1 MPDPLKVR
9 QQRAR
14 LPISSPMTAEEIA
27 TVDRAAAIRTE
38 SRAQFIRRVA
48 VREARAEL
56 RRLAREAETGAAP
69 AA

>member
-1 MPDPLKVR
+1 MPEPLR
-9 QQRAR
+9 QRQKRAR
-14 LPISSPMTAEEIA
+14 LPISSPMSVEEIEA
-27 TVDRAAAIRTE
+27 IDQAAAIRDE

-56 RRLAREAETGAAP
+56 RRVQREQAVQAAS

>member
-1 MPDPLKVR
+1 MPEPLR
-9 QQRAR
+9 QRQKR
-14 LPISSPMTAEEIA
+14 LRMPISSPMSVEEIT
-27 TVDRAAAIRTE
+27 TVDAAAAIRAE

-56 RRLAREAETGAAP
+56 RKREREQGSSAAS